1 MLVFKTVGYCSD
13 GASVMMGE
21 KKRVIKLFKDTKNAP
36 WILTVWCLAHR
47 LELAV
52 KDCFKGTYLTHVI
65 EALITIYY
73 FYTGSA
79 KRQKEASEIGEI
91 MEEQFMKPEKAN
103 GTRWVDHKLRPISK
117 LLLN

>member
-1 MLVFKTVGYCSD
+1 M
-13 GASVMMGE
+13 
-21 KKRVIKLFKDTKNAP
+21 
-36 WILTVWCLAHR
+36 TVWCLAHR

-103 GTRWVDHKLRPISK
+103 GTRWVDHKLRAISK